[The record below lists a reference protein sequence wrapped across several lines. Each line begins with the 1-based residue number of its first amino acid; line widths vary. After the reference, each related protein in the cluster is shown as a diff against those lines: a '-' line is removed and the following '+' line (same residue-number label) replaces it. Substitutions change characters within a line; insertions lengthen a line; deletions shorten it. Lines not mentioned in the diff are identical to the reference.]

1 MDRPE
6 QVTLTEYL
14 LEEQRAHPEA
24 TGELTELLNRIAL
37 CGKIIARR
45 LRRSTLTGET
55 GYAATSNVYGE
66 RQEKLD
72 VFANDVF
79 LRHLRYGGIVSIAAS
94 EEMDEPKVFERD
106 GSGHYTVSFDPIDGS
121 ANLDVNGTLG
131 TIFGIRR
138 RQGPREHDHGLLTS
152 GRDQVAA
159 GYLLYGPATEIV
171 ITGGKK
177 VAIFTLDDAGE
188 FFLSRDGV
196 RMPASGKAYA
206 VNEGNVSRWSDGTR
220 RFVEWLKTPD
230 PKTGKSHA
238 TRYSASLVGDFH
250 RILQQGGIYLYPAEP
265 RDPKKANGK
274 LRVLYECHPL
284 AMVAEAAG
292 GRASTGTGDVL
303 DVVPEDAHARC
314 PLAIGSKDEVDRY
327 EELVRGDAP
336 AVASRGSRAA
346 SRTSGA

>member
-1 MDRPE
+1 VKQAD

-14 LEEQRAHPEA
+14 LEHQRSHPEA

-72 VFANDVF
+72 VFANEVF

-94 EEMDEPKVFERD
+94 EEMDEPKMFDAD
-106 GSGHYTVSFDPIDGS
+106 GTGHYTVSFDPIDGS
-121 ANLDVNGTLG
+121 SNLDVNGTLG

-138 RQGPREHDHGLLTS
+138 REAAGKHDHGLLTS
-152 GRDQVAA
+152 GREQVAA

-171 ITGGKK
+171 IATGFR

-188 FFLSRDGV
+188 FFLSKDGV
-196 RMPASGKAYA
+196 QMPRSGKAYA
-206 VNEGNVSRWSDGTR
+206 VNEGNESFWKEGTR
-220 RFVEWLKTPD
+220 RYVAWLKTPD
-230 PKTGKSHA
+230 PKTRKAHA

-250 RILQQGGIYLYPAEP
+250 RILQQGGIYLYPEDSS
-265 RDPKKANGK
+265 DPKKPDGK

-284 AMVAEAAG
+284 ALVAEYAG

-303 DVVPEDAHARC
+303 DVLPADNHARC

-327 EELVRGDAP
+327 DAFM
-336 AVASRGSRAA
+336 AGK
-346 SRTSGA
+346 G

>member
-1 MDRPE
+1 VAPVT

-14 LEEQRAHPEA
+14 LEAQRAHSEA

-37 CGKIIARR
+37 CGKIIARK
-45 LRRSTLTGET
+45 LRRSTLSGDT

-94 EEMDEPKVFERD
+94 EEMDEPKMFERD
-106 GSGHYTVSFDPIDGS
+106 GKGHYTVSFDPIDGS
-121 ANLDVNGTLG
+121 SNLDVNGTLG

-138 RQGPREHDHGLLTS
+138 RQGARERDHGLLTS

-171 ITGGKK
+171 IAAGGR

-188 FFLSRDGV
+188 FFLSKDRVEMPV
-196 RMPASGKAYA
+196 RGKAYA
-206 VNEGNVSRWSDGTR
+206 VNEGNESFWKEGTR
-220 RFVEWLKTPD
+220 RYVEWLKTPD
-230 PKTGKSHA
+230 PKTRKAHA

-250 RILQQGGIYLYPAEP
+250 RILQQGGIYLYPEDTA
-265 RDPKKANGK
+265 DPKKPDGK

-284 AMVAEAAG
+284 ALVAEAAG
-292 GRASTGTGDVL
+292 GRASTGAGDVL
-303 DVVPEDAHARC
+303 DVVPENAHARC
-314 PLAIGSKDEVDRY
+314 PLAIGSKEEVDRY
-327 EELVRGDAP
+327 DAFMKGK
-336 AVASRGSRAA
+336 A
-346 SRTSGA
+346 